1 VQRVLVVDDDPT
13 QLDVV
18 TFLLRRA
25 AFEPVTAADPAAA
38 IRLFDELDP
47 DLVILD
53 VRLGDASG
61 LDLLRRFREQRSAVP
76 ILMLTAAKEED
87 DRVRGL
93 ELGADD
99 YLPKPFGHQELIA
112 RVRAMLRRGAIRTT
126 APRPAARVQVGS
138 LVLDPMRHEV
148 TRDGRHVDVTP
159 TEFRLLHCLMARPDE
174 VVPARTLLREVWG
187 HQDLTARNVLRV
199 TAGRLRAKLEDDPA
213 HPRLLQ
219 TVAGQ
224 GLLLR
229 SEGTADMQPVP
240 QTRPPSQTHDED
252 GPIALDTIAELRELH
267 ADAGGRALRHLV
279 GMFEEAAVPR
289 VTAMREALARRDR
302 GALERQAHTLRG
314 SAVIVGARRV
324 ARVCAEIETASRAG
338 DLVSIVG
345 LLDQVQIELT
355 EFSIA
360 IRDVLPDAWPD
371 RD

>member
-1 VQRVLVVDDDPT
+1 MQRVLVVDDDPT

-38 IRLFDELDP
+38 IRQFEELEP

-76 ILMLTAAKEED
+76 ILMLTAAKDED

-138 LVLDPMRHEV
+138 LVLDPMTHEV
-148 TRDGRHVDVTP
+148 TRDGRRVDVTP
-159 TEFRLLHCLMARPDE
+159 TEFRLLQSLMSPPDE

-187 HQDLTARNVLRV
+187 HQDMTARNVLRV

-229 SEGTADMQPVP
+229 SEGSADAQPLP
-240 QTRPPSQTHDED
+240 QTRPPSQTRDED

-267 ADAGGRALRHLV
+267 ADAGGSALRHLV
-279 GMFEEAAVPR
+279 GMFEEAAAPR
-289 VTAMREALARRDR
+289 VAAMREALARRDR

-324 ARVCAEIETASRAG
+324 ARVCDEIETASRAG
-338 DLVSIVG
+338 DLGSVVG
-345 LLDQVQIELT
+345 LLDQVQIELA
-355 EFSIA
+355 EFSTA
-360 IRDVLPDAWPD
+360 IRGVVPDAWPD

>member
-1 VQRVLVVDDDPT
+1 
-13 QLDVV
+13 
-18 TFLLRRA
+18 
-25 AFEPVTAADPAAA
+25 
-38 IRLFDELDP
+38 
-47 DLVILD
+47 
-53 VRLGDASG
+53 
-61 LDLLRRFREQRSAVP
+61 
-76 ILMLTAAKEED
+76 
-87 DRVRGL
+87 
-93 ELGADD
+93 
-99 YLPKPFGHQELIA
+99 
-112 RVRAMLRRGAIRTT
+112 
-126 APRPAARVQVGS
+126 
-138 LVLDPMRHEV
+138 
-148 TRDGRHVDVTP
+148 
-159 TEFRLLHCLMARPDE
+159 
-174 VVPARTLLREVWG
+174 
-187 HQDLTARNVLRV
+187 LTARNVLRV

-229 SEGTADMQPVP
+229 SEGTADVQPVP

-267 ADAGGRALRHLV
+267 ADAGGSALRHLV
-279 GMFEEAAVPR
+279 GMFEEAAAPR
-289 VTAMREALARRDR
+289 VTAMREALARRDH
-302 GALERQAHTLRG
+302 GALERQAHSLRG